1 MSTKSRLKALSAAMA
16 VLMALGTLSGCN
28 GGSGSSSGDD
38 SGSSDV
44 STTVPGNGSGIT
56 VTSEFT
62 LEGTKEIT
70 DTVGAVKGSDAV
82 YTYKYKLEPGDFC
95 LVRDNRPACKIVIS
109 ANAGGNIQAAANDLT
124 ANIKLMTG
132 AEIPIVDDSE
142 ETDGNIILVGASS
155 KTEELGVNIQKGFP
169 KNEGFRVISS
179 ANVLVLAGNDEGD
192 FTGTQYAVTYFL
204 KSIGFGWYGDG
215 SLWTVIPS
223 ASNVYAAEC
232 DIESTPSF
240 ASRYTRV
247 NNDAPDV
254 AKRWYMGGYKSEV
267 EHKFGYLFPVD
278 RYYSSHPEYYA
289 LSKGTRSTEG
299 KRWWQLC
306 LSNKDVQNITAE
318 KCIEYFE
325 ENPSYVGVSIGQNDG
340 DGNPNSSDYA
350 NWCECDEC
358 RKFAGSFTETMMKF
372 SNIVGDK
379 IKSKC
384 PGKTVMFYAYF
395 PTFDAPATNLK
406 ASDNVLLMLCKQ
418 GGLTRFIR
426 NNNLFNGY
434 MGNTQFSANFEA
446 WKNLGYKHIAI
457 YEWNCPGAANEAWK
471 DAFWVQGEVFLDNAR
486 WFKSKGVEFI
496 KIDQGPNPSYER
508 AVDYW
513 DLRWPLWYV
522 NSIGMY
528 NSELTFEEI
537 MRPACDNLFGE
548 AGELMYRF
556 YKKLNDANKNC
567 DTVNTTW
574 GLPSVGEVYTRDYVI
589 EIDSVISDALKVAAK
604 VGGDVQARVEN
615 QYENWKKTK
624 SLT

>member
-1 MSTKSRLKALSAAMA
+1 MGTKSHLKTLSAAMA
-16 VLMALGTLSGCN
+16 VLIALGTLSGCR
-28 GGSGSSSGDD
+28 GSNNSSSDITD
-38 SGSSDV
+38 HRADNSEIVARDGSD
-44 STTVPGNGSGIT
+44 IT
-56 VTSEFT
+56 VTSKFT
-62 LEGTKEIT
+62 LEGIKEVT
-70 DTVGAVKGSDAV
+70 DTVGEVEGSDAV
-82 YTYKYKLEPGDFC
+82 YAYKYKLEHGDFC
-95 LVRDNRPACKIVIS
+95 LVEDNKPVCKIVIS
-109 ANAGGNIQAAANDLT
+109 ADAASNVVVAANDLV
-124 ANIKLMTG
+124 ANIKSMTG
-132 AEIPIVDDSE
+132 AEIPVVDDNQ
-142 ETDGNIILVGASS
+142 ETDGNIILVGASR
-155 KTEELGVNIQKGFP
+155 KTEELGVKIQKGFP
-169 KNEGFRVISS
+169 KNEGFRIIAS

-223 ASNVYAAEC
+223 ASTVYATEC
-232 DIESTPSF
+232 DIESSPSF

-247 NNDAPDV
+247 NSDAPDV

-267 EHKFGYLFPVD
+267 EHKFGYLFPVEQ
-278 RYYSSHPEYYA
+278 YYASHPEYYA
-289 LSKGTRSTEG
+289 LSKGTHSTDA

-306 LSNKDVQNITAE
+306 LSNKDVQNITAQ

-325 ENPSYVGVSIGQNDG
+325 EAPSYVGVSIGQNDG
-340 DGNPNSSDYA
+340 DGNPNSFDYA

-358 RKFAGSFTETMMKF
+358 KNFAGSFTVAMMKF
-372 SNIVGDK
+372 ANIVGDK
-379 IKSKC
+379 IKAKC

-395 PTFDAPATNLK
+395 PTFEAPKTMLN

-426 NNNLFNGY
+426 NNNLFNSY
-434 MGNTQFSANFEA
+434 MGDSQFSTNFEA

-457 YEWNCPGAANEAWK
+457 YEWNCPGAADEAWK

-528 NSELTFEEI
+528 NCELTFEDI

-567 DTVNTTW
+567 GAVNTTW
-574 GLPSVGEVYTRDYVI
+574 GLPTVGEVYTRDYII
-589 EIDSVISDALKVAAK
+589 EIDLILSDALEIAEK

-624 SLT
+624 ALA